1 MARPERDGPGDNLAM
16 VPSGTDDV
24 RAAVASDRRLREKIL
39 KARLTWAMFGRDAA
53 KTEQLLDLEP
63 GSVEVWRRTRA
74 PDGRNWE
81 NFVEEMGLAD
91 SDQVFEVVGP
101 QDEFGFSGDIIRQAQ
116 RLINT
121 CMTVLNEGALFDAEG
136 NEVKYLYDFEKR
148 RVPVGGLRPKSF
160 GEAAQGIR
168 WLTSV
173 VQETFER
180 IRQLSDWQGKSQRDR
195 DELVRQVTT
204 AVRRAFGEEGLQR
217 FLTVAAGVGLQDVPQ
232 GPPPEVLKVQVGE
245 APPEEK
251 GPVAGETILF

>member
-1 MARPERDGPGDNLAM
+1 MARPNRDGPGENLAM
-16 VPSGTDDV
+16 VPTGTDDV
-24 RAAVASDRRLREKIL
+24 RAAVANDRRLRERIL
-39 KARLTWAMFGRDAA
+39 KARLTWAMFGRDADKA
-53 KTEQLLDLEP
+53 EQLLDLEP
-63 GSVEVWRRTRA
+63 GSVERWRQTRA
-74 PDGRNWE
+74 PDGRDWE
-81 NFVEEMGLAD
+81 SFIEEMGLAD
-91 SDQVFEVVGP
+91 PDQVFEIVGP

-116 RLINT
+116 RLINV

-148 RVPVGGLRPKSF
+148 RVPIGGLRPKSF

-180 IRQLSDWQGKSQRDR
+180 IRQLSDWEGKSQRDR

-217 FLTVAAGVGLQDVPQ
+217 FLTVAAGVGLQDVSQ
-232 GPPPEVLKVQVGE
+232 GPAPEIVKVQVTEGAPGE
-245 APPEEK
+245 RA
-251 GPVAGETILF
+251 PVAGDTILF